1 MCKFSKKTR
10 LLRIIRALLEQSLR
24 LKTSI
29 FAGPTGQDFEPH
41 QIHNSINPHLIM
53 LLFKKV
59 ADLQLYLQQIQSR
72 GSSVAFVPTMG
83 ALHQGHLA
91 LIQQAQASYDL
102 VVCSIFVNP
111 TQFNDE
117 QDLEKY
123 PRTVE
128 NDIELL
134 EGIATD
140 ILFYPSVDEVYPK
153 HMDTSLKLDLG
164 LLDQVMEGFF
174 RPGHFEG
181 MAQVVKRLLDIV
193 RPQALFMGQK
203 DFQQFTIVQHML
215 EQLELPVKLVM
226 SPIIREEDQ
235 LAMSSRNRR
244 LTSDI
249 RKRATILYK
258 ALEQAKKDIKQYK
271 PDEVKRRALEQM
283 TIPDFRPEYFEIV
296 DGNTL
301 QPIESWDE
309 HNYVVACTAV
319 WAGEV
324 RLIDNMIFYQK
335 E

>member
-1 MCKFSKKTR
+1 
-10 LLRIIRALLEQSLR
+10 
-24 LKTSI
+24 
-29 FAGPTGQDFEPH
+29 
-41 QIHNSINPHLIM
+41 M

-59 ADLQLYLQQIQSR
+59 TDLQLYLQQSQGK

-91 LIQQAQASYDL
+91 LIRQAQANYDL

-117 QDLEKY
+117 NDLEKY
-123 PRTVE
+123 PRTLE
-128 NDIELL
+128 NDIDLL
-134 EGIATD
+134 EGIGTNV
-140 ILFYPSVDEVYPK
+140 LFYPSVHEVYPENL
-153 HMDTSLKLDLG
+153 DTKLKIDLG
-164 LLDQVMEGFF
+164 LLDQVMEGVF

-193 RPQALFMGQK
+193 RPQALYMGQK

-215 EQLELPVKLVM
+215 QQLRMPVELVI

-244 LTSDI
+244 LTNDI
-249 RKRATILYK
+249 RKRATILFK
-258 ALEQAKKDIKQYK
+258 TLDQARRDMGKYNPNDLK
-271 PDEVKRRALEQM
+271 ERALEQL

-296 DGNTL
+296 DGYTL
-301 QPIESWDE
+301 QPIKKWDE